1 MDESRTA
8 IEAVAETYIGFLQQ
22 LDTHND
28 AAFNDLH
35 KLFGMI
41 CALSE
46 LQLALPGQVITE
58 RPLRQVLD
66 RRPYI

>member
-1 MDESRTA
+1 ME
-8 IEAVAETYIGFLQQ
+8 EAAEKYIDCLKH
-22 LDTHND
+22 LDYSSD
-28 AAFNDLH
+28 VAFNDLH

-41 CALSE
+41 CALAE
-46 LQLALPGQVITE
+46 FQLALPGQFITE